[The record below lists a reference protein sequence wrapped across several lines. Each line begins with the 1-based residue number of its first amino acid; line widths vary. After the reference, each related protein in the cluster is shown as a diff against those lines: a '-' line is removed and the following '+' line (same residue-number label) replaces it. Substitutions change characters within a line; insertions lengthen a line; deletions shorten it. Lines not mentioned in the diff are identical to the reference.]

1 MDVARNTTPM
11 TCRELVELVT
21 EHLDGALS
29 PEDAARFEAHLAG
42 CEDCTTYVEQ
52 YTLTIEALG
61 ALGAG
66 DIAPAS
72 LEALRRA
79 FRDRARGREA

>member
-1 MDVARNTTPM
+1 MDVARDTTPM

-29 PEDAARFEAHLAG
+29 PEDRARFEAHLAG
-42 CEDCTTYVEQ
+42 CEDCTAYVEQ
-52 YTLTIEALG
+52 FTLTIDALG

-79 FRDRARGREA
+79 FHDWSRERGA